1 MGVDQEMEEAYD
13 CLVVAVSCHWD
24 QIHSYMVDLGPLR
37 LSDRSWDPRGSHG
50 GGGPCL
56 MDMVCGCCMAEVILA
71 ERSYIMFVV

>member
-37 LSDRSWDPRGSHG
+37 LSDRSWDPPRVAWGVEDRASWTWYVDVAW
-50 GGGPCL
+50 PK
-56 MDMVCGCCMAEVILA
+56 
-71 ERSYIMFVV
+71 SYWRNDHTSCS